1 MVAKKEVYRD
11 LDDICRL
18 TNSWYGNYNELC
30 QYDENGMPLKMAQF
44 LQQAEERLGAEYKI
58 HLLNA
63 GIIVMAP
70 GGGYDFNFGISTCA
84 GGGDT
89 YAEVGK
95 RGNGSFFM
103 FFGDKNDTDKHNMY
117 HEAAHTLQQ
126 EFNYFNCDKLTK
138 VYNFCSKGM
147 PHIAK
152 KDRLPR
158 LFADA
163 YSYTR
168 YLHEV
173 HAEAFAA
180 ACMILHA
187 DNEKEFAR
195 QCRKELAGSGYL
207 SYSGLKDKNV
217 TYPSNKYYFSFT
229 VQKALIAQLRD
240 EYRCGETGKYFD
252 GNGRIN
258 FRFLAEELEK
268 LVLEYGLSPRTFLHL
283 LQNQWRA
290 KHYDFEESW
299 QHVVPVLPFWKKVC
313 RSYYRDTRQSDNLA
327 LKQYIKWQKRTIP
340 SYQKLPEVD
349 TDICLLNTVC
359 AVNEAYLK
367 LDSGLKSIAVFAED
381 YAELDPQLAV
391 RHCGF
396 PAAVQD
402 AAFLKLC
409 DEMPDECVFVAKLL
423 KKYRQ
428 RINAVDFSRV
438 DTETVC
444 TILAKMQSPS
454 GHEKVWELARR
465 KADEPWLDIHLQAFG
480 RQPDKKKKDRRHQSY
495 ALFFKLRHYLFCRIK
510 MDDEKLQ
517 SELRQDIVAAI
528 CSDPEKL
535 TDSEWRLELGRRYL
549 PAVNKQNRPET
560 VKNLNKGL
568 NEIYFLYYKNPQAF
582 KEMTAA
588 RGSYILPQPRQ
599 KPPLWRQMPI
609 EYQ

>member
-18 TNSWYGNYNELC
+18 TNSWYGNYDELR
-30 QYDENGMPLKMAQF
+30 QYDENGKPLKMAQF
-44 LQQAEERLGAEYKI
+44 LQQAEERLGADYKI

-70 GGGYDFNFGISTCA
+70 GGGYDFNFDVSTYA
-84 GGGDT
+84 GGGNT
-89 YAEVGK
+89 YAAVGEEGNK
-95 RGNGSFFM
+95 RFFM
-103 FFGDKNDTDKHNMY
+103 FFGDRNDADKHNMY

-126 EFNYFNCDKLTK
+126 EFNYFNGAKLTK
-138 VYNFCSKGM
+138 IYNFCSKGM
-147 PHIAK
+147 RRIDK

-158 LFADA
+158 LFVDA
-163 YSYTR
+163 YSYAQ

-195 QCRKELAGSGYL
+195 QCRKELANSGYL
-207 SYSGLKDKNV
+207 SYSGLNDKNV
-217 TYPSNKYYFSFT
+217 NYPSSKYYFSFT

-240 EYRCGETGKYFD
+240 EYRRGETGKYFD

-258 FRFLAEELEK
+258 FKFLAENLEK
-268 LVLEYGLSPRTFLHL
+268 LVLENGLSPRTFLHL
-283 LQNQWRA
+283 LRNEWRA
-290 KHYDFEESW
+290 KHYDFEKGW
-299 QHVVPVLPFWKKVC
+299 RHVVPVLPFLKTVC
-313 RSYYRDTRQSDNLA
+313 RFYYRDTRQSDKLA
-327 LKQYIKWQKRTIP
+327 IKLYIEWQNRKIP

-349 TDICLLNTVC
+349 MDICLLNAVC

-367 LDSGLKSIAVFAED
+367 LDSGLKSIAVGAEN
-381 YAELDPQLAV
+381 YPELDPQLAV
-391 RHCGF
+391 RHRGL
-396 PAAVQD
+396 PAAAQD
-402 AAFLKLC
+402 AAYLKLC
-409 DEMPDECVFVAKLL
+409 GEMPDESEFVAKLL

-444 TILAKMQSPS
+444 NILAKMQSPS
-454 GHEKVWELARR
+454 GHEKVWELARQ
-465 KADEPWLDIHLQAFG
+465 KADEPWLDIHLEALG
-480 RQPDKKKKDRRHQSY
+480 SQPDKEKKDRRHQSY
-495 ALFFKLRHYLFCRIK
+495 ALFFKLRHYLVSRIK

-517 SELRQDIVAAI
+517 SAIRQDIVAAI

-549 PAVNKQNRPET
+549 PAVKKQNRPET

-582 KEMTAA
+582 KEMTAT
-588 RGSYILPQPRQ
+588 RGNYILPQPKQ
-599 KPPLWRQMPI
+599 KPPLWKQMTI